1 MAHVSSP
8 AERARNS
15 CGIWRSKADEVIRLD
30 GLLNIWSAIL
40 EVIQMGVMTD
50 LPAQTL
56 TCFLQSSILCVQRQA
71 AAVRMLLRFFEAAG

>member
-1 MAHVSSP
+1 
-8 AERARNS
+8 
-15 CGIWRSKADEVIRLD
+15 
-30 GLLNIWSAIL
+30 
-40 EVIQMGVMTD
+40 MGGMTD